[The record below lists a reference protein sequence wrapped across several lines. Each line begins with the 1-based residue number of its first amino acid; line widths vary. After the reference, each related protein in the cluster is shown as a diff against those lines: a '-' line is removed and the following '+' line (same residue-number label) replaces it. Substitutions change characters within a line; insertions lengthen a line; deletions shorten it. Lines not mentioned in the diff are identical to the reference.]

1 MATATND
8 SANAYNVTTSQ
19 APLGGTAI
27 DTSNIYFVL
36 SEMDVS
42 AQMDVS
48 GALETVDI
56 SFGAEAQA
64 SITVDAATMAGIF
77 QFRTDSSSIDD
88 ISATDILFRNISGG
102 WNTVGDGTNPLVI
115 TNAHVQRSKYPV
127 YADASQVHHDFIRH
141 MAAELFNTHFGV
153 DLFSNETAL
162 INDLSG
168 NVSTDLN
175 TAIKNLINTYGTSDI
190 SNADVSYNFG
200 RQLMLQLSRS
210 SVGRARLQDISA
222 GGADFQNIP
231 LVAGDEVQMKIT
243 IHPANGLEDLTGVA
257 SVDPRSYLIR
267 LVLA

>member
-19 APLGGTAI
+19 APVGGTTFT
-27 DTSNIYFVL
+27 DSSNIYFVL

-64 SITVDAATMAGIF
+64 TITVDAATMASVF

-88 ISATDILFRNISGG
+88 VSATDIVFRNSDSS
-102 WNTVGDGTNPLVI
+102 WNKVADGTNALII
-115 TNAHVQRSKYPV
+115 TNATVQRSKYPV
-127 YADASQVHHDFIRH
+127 YTNQDSVNHDFIRH

-153 DLFSNETAL
+153 DLFSNEAAL
-162 INDLSG
+162 HADLCG
-168 NVSTDLN
+168 NVSSDLN
-175 TAIKNLINTYGTSDI
+175 TNIASLIGTYGSADI

-210 SVGRARLQDISA
+210 AVGRERLQNITAS
-222 GGADFQNIP
+222 ADFQDMP
-231 LVAGDEVQMKIT
+231 LEAGDEVQMKIT
-243 IHPANGLEDLTGVA
+243 IHPAIGLKDLTGVD
-257 SVDPRSYLIR
+257 SVAPRSYLIR